1 MVVDYESGRQP
12 SPSRGQHA
20 AARREAQDSPQGPSH
35 GRARSSGRGGAGT
48 SFSSAGMPE
57 AWRAPPGRR
66 AGVPR
71 TEQGPLSRSVRVL
84 GYRIAELLNVCAAY
98 LGIAVLV
105 TLAMVFTI
113 TPLRQ
118 QVSQIH
124 QSLIMALRPVSVDNV
139 LYAMLTAGDE
149 ENRALLESL
158 AGTGRTL
165 PDADAEADGV
175 AAGAAANGEA
185 INFVRLLQASVQEG
199 SVEGVT
205 PAQERALRSY
215 IARKYRIAASVAG
228 ALISTAFV
236 VAREMDLDPQLILA
250 VIAIES
256 RYNPYAES
264 HVGAQGLMQVMT
276 RVHKEK
282 FTDFSDGTMAALH
295 PIANMRVGSR
305 ILRDCI
311 NRRGSI
317 ERGLACYVG
326 ATGPGDGGY
335 GAKVLAE
342 RRRIALASGI
352 PVGR

>member
-1 MVVDYESGRQP
+1 
-12 SPSRGQHA
+12 
-20 AARREAQDSPQGPSH
+20 
-35 GRARSSGRGGAGT
+35 
-48 SFSSAGMPE
+48 MPHS
-57 AWRAPPGRR
+57 
-66 AGVPR
+66 
-71 TEQGPLSRSVRVL
+71 LRVL

-105 TLAMVFTI
+105 TLVMVFTLS
-113 TPLRQ
+113 PLRG
-118 QVSQIH
+118 QVNQIH
-124 QSLIMALRPVSVDNV
+124 HALLNTLRPASVDNV
-139 LYAMLTAGDE
+139 LYAMLASGDDD
-149 ENRALLESL
+149 NRAVLESL
-158 AGTGRTL
+158 LGIAALPPVESVSGAPESGAQAGSGAT
-165 PDADAEADGV
+165 ADAGDAI
-175 AAGAAANGEA
+175 NGDA
-185 INFVRLLQASVQEG
+185 INFARLLRTSIKEG
-199 SVEGVT
+199 GVEGIT
-205 PAQERALRSY
+205 PSQERALRSY
-215 IARKYRIAASVAG
+215 LARKYRIASSVAG
-228 ALISTAFV
+228 ALISTAFI
-236 VAREMDLDPQLILA
+236 VAKEMNLDPQLILA

-282 FTDFSDGTMAALH
+282 FTEFSDGTIAALH

-311 NRRGSI
+311 DRRGSI

-326 ATGPGDGGY
+326 ATGPSDGGY

>member
-1 MVVDYESGRQP
+1 MAADHN
-12 SPSRGQHA
+12 SRRNQ
-20 AARREAQDSPQGPSH
+20 R
-35 GRARSSGRGGAGT
+35 
-48 SFSSAGMPE
+48 SAGRTSAESSPGATAVPE
-57 AWRAPPGRR
+57 NWRVHASRR
-66 AGVPR
+66 SGEVRP
-71 TEQGPLSRSVRVL
+71 QPGPLAHSISAL
-84 GYRIAELLNVCAAY
+84 GSRIAEWLNVGAAY

-105 TLAMVFTI
+105 TLIMVFSI
-113 TPLRQ
+113 APLRE
-118 QVSQIH
+118 QVSQVH
-124 QSLIMALRPVSVDNV
+124 QSLLAALRPASVDDV
-139 LYAMLTAGDE
+139 LYAMLAIDD
-149 ENRALLESL
+149 ENRDLLEHL
-158 AGTGRTL
+158 AGTVSAPPEQDG
-165 PDADAEADGV
+165 AEA
-175 AAGAAANGEA
+175 AAPPTSPEG
-185 INFVRLLQASVQEG
+185 INFVRLLRASAEEG
-199 SVEGVT
+199 SVEGIT
-205 PAQERALRSY
+205 AAQETALRSY
-215 IARKYRIAASVAG
+215 LARKYRIASSVAG
-228 ALISTAFV
+228 ALINTAFV

-282 FTDFSDGTMAALH
+282 FTEFSDGTIAALH

-311 NRRGSI
+311 DRRGSI

-326 ATGPGDGGY
+326 ATGPSDGGY